1 MKRYIVGLAVA
12 VAAIGT
18 TVFSVS
24 ASAAPKADTILVG
37 ISAAKTGILGP
48 YDLQAGQLFQL
59 RIEQLNKAGGVLGK
73 QIKVKWIDTKSDKP
87 TAATNASEL
96 ISQGAVAIL
105 TTCDF
110 DFSFPA
116 TQAEGSKKVL
126 GSASARPRPRLP
138 RPRSS
143 VSTAARWAR
152 IGRRGRRDGGVVP
165 RAQADLKRAWIVKDL
180 SLEYSKATADYF
192 KARWKQLGGT
202 VCGEDT
208 FTAGDNLDLSANTT
222 RLRGAVSKCDVIYDG
237 SWNPFGA
244 QFVRAVRDAGIK
256 TTIITNASVNGLP
269 VVQNN
274 PKLSNF
280 YALGFAC
287 LNTYCTGSKNPE
299 VAKVN
304 AAFKAKYGQPI
315 GNHYALPGYE
325 LADALVA
332 AIKKAGSTDGT
343 KLSSALYDSGLK
355 IKTFAGPMAF
365 TKKCHRPQA
374 AIFTVEQYTNGKDK
388 QIDTVSV
395 KKVPSIG
402 DGSPCSGNQPAQVTR
417 HGTTNSTIDHDRRR
431 PQARAAGRGA
441 DPRPL
446 RRRQGRRRSRS
457 DARSGRDHG
466 LDRAERRGQ
475 DDVHERRL
483 EFVPRTSGRVILGAS
498 DVTSWPRIASP
509 RPGSCARS
517 RTSRRFPN

>member
-1 MKRYIVGLAVA
+1 MKRYIVGLATALA
-12 VAAIGT
+12 VIGT
-18 TVFSVS
+18 TVFSIS
-24 ASAAPKADTILVG
+24 ASAAPKADTILIG

-48 YDLQAGQLFQL
+48 YDLQAGQLFQM
-59 RIEQLNKAGGVLGK
+59 RIDQINKAGGVLGK

-96 ISQGAVAIL
+96 IGEGAVAIL

-116 TQAEGSKKVL
+116 TQAAGAKKVL
-126 GSASARPRPRLP
+126 ALSLCASSPKAATPAIVGQYGGSMGLGSD
-138 RPRSS
+138 
-143 VSTAARWAR
+143 TE
-152 IGRRGRRDGGVVP
+152 GVAMAEWF
-165 RAQADLKRAWIVKDL
+165 RAHKPSLKRAWITKDL

-208 FTAGDNLDLSANTT
+208 FTAGDNLDLSSNVT

-244 QFVRAVRDAGIK
+244 QYVRAVRDAGIK

-287 LNTYCTGSKNPE
+287 LNTYCKGSKNPQ
-299 VAKVN
+299 VAAINKL
-304 AAFKAKYGQPI
+304 FKAKYGQPI

-325 LADALVA
+325 AADAVVG

-343 KLSSALYDSGLK
+343 KMAAALYDSGLP
-355 IKTFAGPMAF
+355 IKTFAGSLSF
-365 TKKCHRPQA
+365 TKKCHRPQVA
-374 AIFTVEQYTNGKDK
+374 VFTVEQYTRGKDR
-388 QIDTVSV
+388 QIDSVSV

-402 DGSPCSGNQPAQVTR
+402 DGSPCSGSQPAK
-417 HGTTNSTIDHDRRR
+417 
-431 PQARAAGRGA
+431 
-441 DPRPL
+441 
-446 RRRQGRRRSRS
+446 
-457 DARSGRDHG
+457 
-466 LDRAERRGQ
+466 
-475 DDVHERRL
+475 
-483 EFVPRTSGRVILGAS
+483 
-498 DVTSWPRIASP
+498 
-509 RPGSCARS
+509 
-517 RTSRRFPN
+517 

>member
-1 MKRYIVGLAVA
+1 MKRYIVGLAA
-12 VAAIGT
+12 VLAAIGT
-18 TVFSVS
+18 TAFSVS
-24 ASAAPKADTILVG
+24 ASAAPKADTILIG

-59 RIEQLNKAGGVLGK
+59 RIEQINKAGGVLGK

-116 TQAEGSKKVL
+116 TQAAASKKVVGLSLCASSPKAATPAIVSPYGGSMGL
-126 GSASARPRPRLP
+126 GSD
-138 RPRSS
+138 
-143 VSTAARWAR
+143 TE
-152 IGRRGRRDGGVVP
+152 GVAMAEWF
-165 RAQADLKRAWIVKDL
+165 RAHKPALKRAWIVKDL

-208 FTAGDNLDLSANTT
+208 FTAGDNLDLSSNTT

-244 QFVRAVRDAGIK
+244 QYVRAVRDAGIK

-274 PKLSNF
+274 PGLSNF

-287 LNTYCTGSKNPE
+287 LNTYCKGSKNPA
-299 VAKVN
+299 VAKLN
-304 AAFKAKYGQPI
+304 AQFKAKYGQPI

-343 KLSSALYDSGLK
+343 KVAAALYGSGLK
-355 IKTFAGPMAF
+355 IKTFAGTLAF
-365 TKKCHRPQA
+365 TNKCHRPQP
-374 AIFTVEQYTNGKDK
+374 AIFTVEQYTGGKDK

-402 DGSPCSGNQPAQVTR
+402 DGSPCSGPQPAK
-417 HGTTNSTIDHDRRR
+417 
-431 PQARAAGRGA
+431 
-441 DPRPL
+441 
-446 RRRQGRRRSRS
+446 
-457 DARSGRDHG
+457 
-466 LDRAERRGQ
+466 
-475 DDVHERRL
+475 
-483 EFVPRTSGRVILGAS
+483 
-498 DVTSWPRIASP
+498 
-509 RPGSCARS
+509 
-517 RTSRRFPN
+517 